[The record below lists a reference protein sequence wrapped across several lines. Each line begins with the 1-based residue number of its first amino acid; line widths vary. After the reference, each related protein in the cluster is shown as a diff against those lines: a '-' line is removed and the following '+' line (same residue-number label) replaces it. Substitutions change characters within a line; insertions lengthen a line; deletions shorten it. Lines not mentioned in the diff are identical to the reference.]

1 MIIKVFQAKNFL
13 SVKQSFFLLYGEN
26 EGYKNQITENIV
38 KEFGKTIIKYDA
50 DDIINNPDIIFTEL
64 NNLSLFENKKIIIV
78 NRTTDKLF
86 SIIENLLDTNYEDTK
101 IIFNA
106 GQLDKK
112 SKMRSK
118 FEKSKNLVCIP
129 FYADDTS
136 TLSTLANNYFKK
148 NKIPISQENINI
160 IVERCRGDRKN
171 LNSELSKIE
180 SLIKIKNK
188 ITGEDII
195 KVTNLAE
202 NYSYSE
208 LSDHCLNKDLKKINN
223 IINENNYSYEDCV
236 AIIRIM
242 LFKVKRLVILK
253 ENQKVNTNIDNIIS
267 NYRPPIFWK
276 DKELVKSQMKVW
288 SLDNIQKLM
297 YYLGEVEL
305 LIKKQN
311 LNAMNILYDFII
323 SQAKT
328 NN

>member
-1 MIIKVFQAKNFL
+1 MIIKVFQAKNVL

-26 EGYKNQITENIV
+26 EGYKNQITESIV

-50 DDIINNPDIIFTEL
+50 DDIINNPDLIFTEL

-129 FYADDTS
+129 FYADDAS
-136 TLSTLANNYFKK
+136 TLSILANNYFKK

-188 ITGEDII
+188 ITAEDII

-223 IINENNYSYEDCV
+223 IINENNYSYEDCI

-253 ENQKVNTNIDNIIS
+253 ENQKVNMNIDNIIS
-267 NYRPPIFWK
+267 NYKPPIFWK

-288 SLDNIQKLM
+288 SLDSIQKLM
-297 YYLGEVEL
+297 YYLGEIEL

-311 LNAMNILYDFII
+311 LSAMNILYDFII

>member
-50 DDIINNPDIIFTEL
+50 DDIINNPDIIYTEL

-171 LNSELSKIE
+171 LKSELSKIE

-253 ENQKVNTNIDNIIS
+253 ENQKVNMSIDNIIS

>member
-129 FYADDTS
+129 FYADDAS

-180 SLIKIKNK
+180 SLIKIRNK
-188 ITGEDII
+188 ITAEDIV

-253 ENQKVNTNIDNIIS
+253 ENQKVNMSIDNIIS

>member
-1 MIIKVFQAKNFL
+1 MIIKVFQAKNVL

-38 KEFGKTIIKYDA
+38 KEFSKTTIKYDA
-50 DDIINNPDIIFTEL
+50 DDIINNPDIIFAEL

-78 NRTTDKLF
+78 NRATDKLF
-86 SIIENLLDTNYEDTK
+86 SIIEKLLDTNYEDTK

-129 FYADDTS
+129 FYSDDAS

-171 LNSELSKIE
+171 LKSELSKIE
-180 SLIKIKNK
+180 SLVKIKNK
-188 ITGEDII
+188 ITAEDII

-223 IINENNYSYEDCV
+223 IINENNYTYEDCV

-253 ENQKVNTNIDNIIS
+253 ENQKANMNIDNIIS
-267 NYRPPIFWK
+267 NYKPPIFWK

-305 LIKKQN
+305 LVKKQN

-323 SQAKT
+323 SQTKT